1 MKKLLLILPLLF
13 LLCVTYSCQKAE
25 EVAEEATAGIEVDV
39 AADIEAINKINE
51 EYESAHNAGDINKFV
66 SLFTDDA
73 VRFPAAG
80 PALIGKKE
88 IGDWLPQIFDQH
100 TVELKQVLGDLKVGG
115 DLAFYHGT
123 WTTTNTPKDGEEP
136 FKLNGNVIVIM
147 QKQADGEWKIIC
159 NGWSNEE
166 LIRPWEEK

>member
-1 MKKLLLILPLLF
+1 MKNLF
-13 LLCVTYSCQKAE
+13 MIMSLVCLLCFTFGCQQGE
-25 EVAEEATAGIEVDV
+25 EVAEEATPGIEVDV
-39 AADIEAINKINE
+39 AADIEAIKKINE

-80 PALIGKKE
+80 PALIGKKA
-88 IGDWLPQIFDQH
+88 IGDWLPQILDQY
-100 TVELKQVLGDLKVGG
+100 TVELKQVLVDFKVSG

-123 WTTTNTPKDGEEP
+123 WTTTNTPKGGGEP

-147 QKQADGEWKIIC
+147 QKQADGAWKIIC
-159 NGWSNEE
+159 SGWSNEQ